1 MIVLLGSYDW
11 NIGNCFGYDSLRPEI
26 GLKTFYAL
34 ASVFYNLC
42 TILYKF
48 PEVLTR
54 RICLTIKNFF
64 SS

>member
-34 ASVFYNLC
+34 ASVF
-42 TILYKF
+42 IIS
-48 PEVLTR
+48 VL
-54 RICLTIKNFF
+54 F
-64 SS
+64 SISFLRF